1 MKVVEQRKRR
11 KRVCVRR
18 PHISF
23 RFSGILKIAADAAAL
38 LQTCNNAT
46 LCWRKQDIHIHHTD
60 GHKHAASMHC
70 DSVGSAVG
78 LNYATAAHTRRFAAL
93 TEQQRQWWNHA
104 LSNPLYTG
112 FDGNQYALSRVYF
125 FFFLSGV
132 IFNLKDEGSFE
143 CVAKDDVC
151 LFVLTKNTFFFLVI
165 IQMYALTTE
174 NTSLWV
180 RCTNRMSFRQF
191 LFRCCAHALHIA
203 LAGSCPGVN
212 RASSTQFY
220 PLEPKLLQLATFSA
234 RFLHT

>member
-1 MKVVEQRKRR
+1 MTNICTRTKSIIIAAVEKSLFFIVKKVWMKVVEQRKRR

-60 GHKHAASMHC
+60 GHKHPASMHC

-78 LNYATAAHTRRFAAL
+78 LDYATAAHTRRFAAL

-125 FFFLSGV
+125 FS
-132 IFNLKDEGSFE
+132 SFWRDIQFE
-143 CVAKDDVC
+143 RRRFIWVC
-151 LFVLTKNTFFFLVI
+151 
-165 IQMYALTTE
+165 
-174 NTSLWV
+174 
-180 RCTNRMSFRQF
+180 R
-191 LFRCCAHALHIA
+191 
-203 LAGSCPGVN
+203 
-212 RASSTQFY
+212 
-220 PLEPKLLQLATFSA
+220 
-234 RFLHT
+234 